1 MAAAG
6 NTNPF
11 QQQDNRSTAV
21 YSDGDYE
28 SFCRYD
34 RVRFVMDIAAKRIRG
49 GMSVLDI
56 GCANG
61 GFIYCL
67 KKRIPTAHCCGI
79 DLSPALID
87 AARREPA
94 LADAEFHV
102 GDAEAFSL
110 GRKFDVVFMQGVHS
124 IFDDYA
130 KVVQNAV
137 SHLAAAGTL
146 YVFGMFNRFDIDV
159 ILRYRDH
166 VGGAGTW
173 ESGLNNFSLAR
184 FRGFLDC
191 LGLAVETYPFQHQLQ
206 LPERPDAPIRSYTL
220 TTQERGTLLA
230 NGTGIITD
238 FYLLEVTRAAR

>member
-6 NTNPF
+6 KNKPF

-21 YSDGDYE
+21 YSESDYE
-28 SFCRYD
+28 AFCSYD
-34 RVRFVMDIAAKRIRG
+34 RVRFVMDIAAKRIHG

-67 KKRIPTAHCCGI
+67 KKRIPGLHCCGI
-79 DLSPALID
+79 DISSALID
-87 AARREPA
+87 AARREPM
-94 LADAEFHV
+94 LADTEFHV
-102 GDAEAFSL
+102 GDAEVFSL
-110 GRKFDVVFMQGVHS
+110 GRKFDVIFMQGVHS
-124 IFDDYA
+124 IFDDYV
-130 KVVQNAV
+130 KVVQNAM
-137 SHLAAAGTL
+137 SHLSNVGTL

-166 VGGAGTW
+166 VGGTGTW

-184 FRGFLDC
+184 FCEFLSR
-191 LGLAVETYPFQHQLQ
+191 LGLSVETYPFQHQLQ

-230 NGTGIITD
+230 NGTGILTD
-238 FYLLEVTRAAR
+238 FYLLEVTRAAS